1 MLLFSFFYLS
11 IFQGVIG
18 VFLYGVSVY
27 PDGFY
32 INDFIIAITF
42 CENEPTTNCA

>member
-11 IFQGVIG
+11 IFQDVIG

-32 INDFIIAITF
+32 INDFTIDIAF
-42 CENEPTTNCA
+42 CENEPAANCA